1 MTTAIASPTAPSQ
14 APSLTAAE
22 PAPAPAPTPS
32 ATPSPRPRPAMD
44 DRRRWLALVVLCIG
58 QLMIVL
64 DVTVVNVALPS
75 IQRDLHFSSASLAW
89 VVNGYLIA
97 FGGLLLLAGRV
108 GDLVGRRRVFLGGLT
123 LFTLASVLCGLA
135 PSGELLIA
143 ARFLQGTGGAAV
155 AAMVLGILVTIF
167 PTPQQTARAMSV
179 YAFVAS
185 AGGSLG
191 LLLGGTLTQAVN
203 WHWIFFINVP
213 IGIAA
218 LLLGATIIPRHVG
231 IGLHH
236 GVDLL
241 GAALVTAAPS
251 LAIYTILQASDNGWA
266 TVRTAVL
273 GFGAV
278 ALAVLFV
285 VAEARVRNPLVPLRI
300 FRSRNITGANLVRL
314 LFPVGLFGSFFMG
327 ALYLQNVLGYSPL
340 RTGLAF
346 LPQSLSIAF
355 FSIFI
360 TGRLVARFGA
370 RATLIPGLLLVAAGL
385 LLFSRSPVGGSY
397 VVDVLPVTLLIGMGA
412 GLVFMPSV
420 ALSMAG
426 AGPRDSGVASGLANV
441 ALQLGAALGVA
452 VLADVSAGR
461 TAGLVAQG
469 ASLRT
474 ALAGGYHAGFL
485 VGSLCLLLA
494 TVVASTVLRPARRV
508 EIAASAVV
516 QQEGRPAAVSI
527 AD

>member
-1 MTTAIASPTAPSQ
+1 
-14 APSLTAAE
+14 
-22 PAPAPAPTPS
+22 
-32 ATPSPRPRPAMD
+32 
-44 DRRRWLALVVLCIG
+44 
-58 QLMIVL
+58 MIVL

-75 IQRDLHFSSASLAW
+75 IQRDLHFSPASLAW

-108 GDLVGRRRVFLGGLT
+108 GDLLGRRRIFLGGLA
-123 LFTLASVLCGLA
+123 LFTVASVLCGLA

-143 ARFLQGTGGAAV
+143 ARFLQGAGGAAV

-218 LLLGATIIPRHVG
+218 LVLGAGIIPRHVG
-231 IGLHH
+231 IGLRH

-251 LAIYTILQASDNGWA
+251 LAIYTILQASDSGWA
-266 TVRTAVL
+266 TLRTAVL
-273 GFGAV
+273 GAGAV

-285 VAEARVRNPLVPLRI
+285 IAEARVRNPLVPLRI
-300 FRSRNITGANLVRL
+300 FRSRTITGANLVRL

-346 LPQSLSIAF
+346 LPQSLSIAV
-355 FSIFI
+355 FSIFV

-370 RATLIPGLLLVAAGL
+370 RATLIPGLLLVSAGL
-385 LLFSRSPVGGSY
+385 LLFSRSPAGGSY
-397 VVDVLPVTLLIGMGA
+397 LVDVLPVTLLIGMGA

-420 ALSMAG
+420 ALSMQG

-452 VLADVSAGR
+452 VLADVSSGR
-461 TAGLVAQG
+461 TSGLAAQG
-469 ASLRT
+469 LSVKA

-494 TVVASTVLRPARRV
+494 TTVAVVVLRPVRAHLAYATTSLRQNSAPETMV
-508 EIAASAVV
+508 AAAANAPASSSAVAS
-516 QQEGRPAAVSI
+516 EAP
-527 AD
+527 